1 MGTNPAK
8 EVQAEGFS
16 VREALDR
23 VGAAARDGLAGG
35 PLDRDAFHQALR
47 ERLPAGLLPW
57 CRGCQSHHVRPGLWR
72 ALGPLGVTEMPE
84 KATYA
89 LATGPAMALDD
100 AREELARRFL
110 RCYGP
115 ATHSHLA
122 SWGQTAPAHAKA
134 LLGMIEDELEAVKVG
149 GSRRW
154 ILAADAGRLEA
165 PPPARGIRLLGG
177 FDPYV
182 AQPDRDALVPDPT
195 IRKKLVPARRPAH
208 GDPARWRPRRAVA
221 LAQAGRAARDHARVA
236 RAAGGPRRG
245 GRSRRRAARLLA
257 SGDPLGAGH
266 ERVSAI
272 SAGTTA
278 SVLTMRLTTKGQ
290 VTIPQELRERF
301 GLSPGSEVEV
311 VAGDDGA
318 VVRPLAGRTRGAE
331 LVARLRDSGDSG
343 MAAEAVLRLTRGA

>member
-1 MGTNPAK
+1 MLSVETDQALAFRLAGHHLHAHTDPLTAVAACGLQEFPPGWAAVALRARAKGEPDPEEVVVVNAMRGAPYLVPRADVAVFTRALVPDDDGLKALVGTNPAK

-89 LATGPAMALDD
+89 LAAEPEMALDD

-195 IRKKLVPARRPAH
+195 IRKKLFPPVGRPMVILH
-208 GDPARWRPRRAVA
+208 DGA
-221 LAQAGRAARDHARVA
+221 LAGLW
-236 RAAGGPRRG
+236 
-245 GRSRRRAARLLA
+245 RSRKQGELLEITPEWLGPPVDLAEEAA
-257 SGDPLGAGH
+257 
-266 ERVSAI
+266 
-272 SAGTTA
+272 
-278 SVLTMRLTTKGQ
+278 
-290 VTIPQELRERF
+290 
-301 GLSPGSEVEV
+301 V
-311 VAGDDGA
+311 VAG
-318 VVRPLAGRTRGAE
+318 LRGCSRVE
-331 LVARLRDSGDSG
+331 IR
-343 MAAEAVLRLTRGA
+343 